1 MKTLKLGIGV
11 VGLALGLAGCGVS
24 VEAEVPE
31 VEVTQRDL
39 MFDGVAQGALLGDV
53 ALSHKFSQKHK
64 KLDFPDGVDSEVK
77 ALGVTLTAKSGIKDF
92 SFLKSLR
99 IAMSDDVHPAV
110 LLVDYQQTPGTAN
123 AAVLEMITKNPVN
136 TFDQWKTDSATFTI
150 DVMGTLPADPW
161 KVDLAIRFGGSISYK
176 K

>member
-1 MKTLKLGIGV
+1 MKTLKLGIGIAV
-11 VGLALGLAGCGVS
+11 LALAGCGVS

-39 MFDGVAQGALLGDV
+39 MFDGVPQAALVGDV

-77 ALGVTLTAKSGIKDF
+77 ALGMTLTAKSGIKDF
-92 SFLKSLR
+92 SFLKQLR
-99 IAMSDDVHPAV
+99 ITMSDDVHPAV
-110 LLVDYQQTPGTAN
+110 TLVEYEQTPGTVN
-123 AAVLEMITKNPVN
+123 AAVLEMLTKNPVN

-150 DVMGTLPADPW
+150 DVMGTLPPDPW
-161 KVDLAIRFGGSISYK
+161 KVDLAIRFGGSIKYSK
-176 K
+176 